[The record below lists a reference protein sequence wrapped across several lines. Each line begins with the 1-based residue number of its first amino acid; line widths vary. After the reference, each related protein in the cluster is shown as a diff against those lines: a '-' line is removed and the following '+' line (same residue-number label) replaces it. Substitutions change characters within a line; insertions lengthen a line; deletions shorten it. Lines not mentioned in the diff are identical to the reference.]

1 MTNDNPPQRF
11 TGSEARSLLRH
22 ARSGALSSLLQEGSP
37 YGSLVNY
44 ATDQRGRPLLLLST
58 LAWHTRNLERD
69 PRASL
74 LVLGQGSS
82 GDPLEGARVTVIGRC
97 ARLEEP
103 AVEDARRRYLA
114 RHPAASFYAGFKDFG
129 WWRLEIEQAHA
140 VAGFGRIE
148 TLAGDEVLLPPEP
161 ADTLGAMEAGA
172 VAHMNEDH
180 LDAVQLYA
188 TRLIGAAEADWRMAA
203 IDSDGADLTDGST
216 SLRLAFD
223 RSAGN
228 GKEMR
233 ESLIELARRA
243 RAMDGPRAQA

>member
-1 MTNDNPPQRF
+1 MTNANPPQRF
-11 TGSEARSLLRH
+11 TGGEARRLLRQE
-22 ARSGALSSLLQEGSP
+22 RSGTLSTLLADGSP

-69 PRASL
+69 GRASL
-74 LVLGQGSS
+74 LVAGQGSHA
-82 GDPLEGARVTVIGRC
+82 DALEGARVTVIGRC
-97 ARLEEP
+97 ARLDVAEI
-103 AVEDARRRYLA
+103 EDARRRYLA
-114 RHPAASFYAGFKDFG
+114 RHPNASFYAGFTDFG

-148 TLAGDEVLLPPEP
+148 TLGAEEVLLASEQ
-161 ADTLGAMEAGA
+161 AATLGAMEAGA

-188 TRLIGAAEADWRMAA
+188 TRLIGAEAGDWRMAG
-203 IDSDGADLTDGST
+203 IDSDGADLTDGSR

-223 RSAGN
+223 GCAGS

-233 ESLIELARRA
+233 ESLVELARRA
-243 RAMDGPRAQA
+243 RG

>member
-1 MTNDNPPQRF
+1 MTNGNPPQKF
-11 TGSEARSLLRH
+11 TGEEARKLLRH
-22 ARSGALSSLLQEGSP
+22 ARSGTLSTLLAEGGP
-37 YGSLVNY
+37 YGSLVNF
-44 ATDQRGRPLLLLST
+44 ATDQRGRPVLLLST

-69 PRASL
+69 GRASL
-74 LVLGQGSS
+74 LVVGEGSF
-82 GDPLEGARVTVIGRC
+82 GDVLEGARVTVIGHC
-97 ARLEEP
+97 EKLPEAE
-103 AVEDARRRYLA
+103 AEDARRRYLA

-129 WWRLEIEQAHA
+129 WWRLEVEQAHA

-148 TLAGDEVLLPPEP
+148 TMTAEEILLPQEP
-161 ADTLGAMEAGA
+161 AQVMAAMEAGV

-188 TRLIGAAEADWRMAA
+188 TRLIGAAEGEWRMAG

-233 ESLIELARRA
+233 ESLVALARRA
-243 RAMDGPRAQA
+243 RAMEGPQTGA

>member
-1 MTNDNPPQRF
+1 MTNDNPPQKF
-11 TGSEARSLLRH
+11 TGAEARRLLRH
-22 ARSGALSSLLQEGSP
+22 ARSGTLSTLLPEGGP

-44 ATDQRGRPLLLLST
+44 ATDQRGRPILLLST

-69 PRASL
+69 GRASL
-74 LVLGQGSS
+74 LVVGEGSF
-82 GDPLEGARVTVIGRC
+82 GDVLEGARVTMIGRC
-97 ARLEEP
+97 ARLDASEG
-103 AVEDARRRYLA
+103 EDARRRYLA
-114 RHPAASFYAGFKDFG
+114 RHPGGSFYAGFKDFG
-129 WWRLEIEQAHA
+129 WWRLEVEQAHA

-148 TLAGDEVLLPPEP
+148 TMAGDDVLLGAEP
-161 ADTLGAMEAGA
+161 ARALGAMEASA

-188 TRLIGAAEADWRMAA
+188 TRLIGAEQGEWRMAG

-223 RSAGN
+223 GCVGN

-233 ESLIELARRA
+233 ESLVELARRA
-243 RAMDGPRAQA
+243 RAMEAARPGA